1 MADWTGRKVGKVQI
15 KDLIAR
21 GGMAE
26 IYLGEHE
33 SLGQV
38 AVKVMRG
45 LLERDVA
52 QLARFKREAEV
63 IGELKHSNIVQ
74 LLDYIVEDETPCLVM
89 EYIPGPSLSAYMKAL
104 HDRKQ
109 RIPIA
114 VVAQILRQV
123 ASALDFAHSNGMV
136 HRDIKPANVLLR
148 SPSEDLTTET
158 ILPLD
163 VEPVLTDFGL
173 VRLMDSTMHTTTGS
187 VSGTP
192 AYMSPEQSRGEKVDH
207 HTDIYSL
214 GIMLYE
220 MLAGAVPF
228 QSDTTF
234 GMLMKHINDPPP
246 PIKGLSADM
255 NALIDRALA
264 KDPSLR
270 YESASELANEFM
282 ALFNGQTIS
291 PGTLHIAGLARKAAE
306 ASNTK
311 PQTNERQPPSRFRWV
326 RLGIEITLAL
336 SLAYIIYRYVG
347 PAATAITATPPPV
360 NPNIPAGRMRFDDFS
375 GVMPMDQIALSLNNV
390 EFPEDGTH
398 FEGWLGTDDGNT
410 YRKIGI
416 IPLNDAG
423 VGQVTLINPDQQ
435 NLFRDH
441 NRVIIT
447 QEIDESD
454 VAQPT
459 GKVVYSSIF
468 PSRSILPIRKLLVT
482 DEDLPLKDALI
493 QGLWYY
499 SGSFVTISIKGDKET
514 NIMGL
519 RAAWE
524 NEDEATVRMRTE
536 EIINQIVGDQ
546 SDQFLDYNND
556 GAIDNRPGE
565 IATDGYGAFPNGT
578 NNGYIQETSREAK
591 LAADA
596 TDSTPNI
603 RTNSENLQICIQ
615 NMDGR
620 LNLILQSA
628 LKLNDT
634 SFGPE
639 MEPIITDLEALG
651 DVLINGDDKD
661 DNGLVDA
668 TSGECGANDAY
679 TFGYALADMYLYPG
693 ENRVPPNG
701 K

>member
-1 MADWTGRKVGKVQI
+1 MADWTGRKVGRVQI
-15 KDLIAR
+15 NDLIAR

-26 IYLGEHE
+26 IYLGKHE
-33 SLGQV
+33 AFGQV

-52 QLARFKREAEV
+52 QLARFQREAEV
-63 IGELKHSNIVQ
+63 IGELKHTNIVQ

-89 EYIPGPSLSAYMKAL
+89 EYVPGPSLAAYMKAL

-148 SPSEDLTTET
+148 SDSGTVTTET
-158 ILPLD
+158 TLPLD

-173 VRLMDSTMHTTTGS
+173 VRLVDSTMHTTTGS

-220 MLAGAVPF
+220 MLAGTVPF

-234 GMLMKHINDPPP
+234 GMLMKHINEPPP
-246 PIKGLSADM
+246 PIKGISADM

-264 KDPSLR
+264 KDPALR
-270 YESASELANEFM
+270 YESAGDLANEFM

-291 PGTLHIAGLARKAAE
+291 PGTLHIAELARKAAE
-306 ASNTK
+306 ASNTR
-311 PQTNERQPPSRFRWV
+311 PQPGQQPPSRFRWV
-326 RLGIEITLAL
+326 RLGVEVALAL
-336 SLAYIIYRYVG
+336 VLAYVIYTFVG
-347 PAATAITATPPPV
+347 SPPGNGATPP
-360 NPNIPAGRMRFDDFS
+360 NPNSPAGRLRFQDFS
-375 GVMPMDQIALSLNNV
+375 GVNPMDQVILSLNNT
-390 EFPEDGTH
+390 EPPEQGKH
-398 FEGWLGTDDGNT
+398 FEGWLGASDGESF
-410 YRKIGI
+410 RKIGTLA
-416 IPLNDAG
+416 LNDVG
-423 VGQVTLINPDQQ
+423 VWQVTLTDPNQQ
-435 NLFRDH
+435 NLFH
-441 NRVIIT
+441 NYDLVMVT
-447 QEIDESD
+447 LESD
-454 VAQPT
+454 GSEVIQPS
-459 GKVVYSSIF
+459 GEVVYSSVF
-468 PSRSILPIRKLLVT
+468 PAQSLTPIRNLLVRY
-482 DEDLPLKDALI
+482 ENVPLKDALI

-499 SGSFVTISIKGDKET
+499 SGSYITISILGDKES
-514 NIMGL
+514 NITGL

-524 NEDEATVRMRTE
+524 ADNEATVRLRTE

-546 SDQFLDYNND
+546 SDQFLDHNND
-556 GAIDNRPGE
+556 GTVDNTPGE

-578 NNGYIQETSREAK
+578 SNGYIQETSHETK

-596 TDSTPNI
+596 SDSTLNI
-603 RTNSENLQICIQ
+603 RTTSEKLQICVQ
-615 NMDGR
+615 NMDAR
-620 LNLILQSA
+620 LDQILQAA

-634 SFGPE
+634 PFGPE
-639 MEPIITDLEALG
+639 MEPIIADLESLA
-651 DVLINGDDKD
+651 DVLLNGNDADG
-661 DNGLVDA
+661 NGLVDA
-668 TSGECGANDAY
+668 VSGECGANDAY
-679 TFGYALADMYLYPG
+679 TIAYALADMYLYPG
-693 ENRVPPNG
+693 EDRVPPAG

>member
-15 KDLIAR
+15 NDLLAR

-33 SLGQV
+33 TFGQV

-52 QLARFKREAEV
+52 QLARFQREAEV
-63 IGELKHSNIVQ
+63 IGELKHTNIVQ
-74 LLDYIVEDETPCLVM
+74 LMDYIVEDETPCLVM
-89 EYIPGPSLSAYMKAL
+89 EYIPGPSLASYMKAL

-148 SPSEDLTTET
+148 SPSEPIT
-158 ILPLD
+158 IDSNIPLD

-234 GMLMKHINDPPP
+234 GMLMKHINEPPP
-246 PIKGLSADM
+246 PIKGLSTDM

-264 KDPSLR
+264 KDPSMR
-270 YESASELANEFM
+270 YESAGELASEFM

-291 PGTLHIAGLARKAAE
+291 PGTLHIAELARKAAE
-306 ASNTK
+306 SSHAR
-311 PQTNERQPPSRFRWV
+311 PQPGQQPPSRFRWV
-326 RLGIEITLAL
+326 RLGLEVTLAL
-336 SLAYIIYRYVG
+336 ALAYVIYLFVG
-347 PAATAITATPPPV
+347 PGATGLTPTSPPINDNV
-360 NPNIPAGRMRFDDFS
+360 PAGRARFADFS
-375 GVMPMDQIALSLNNV
+375 GVKPMDQVILSLNNIV
-390 EFPEDGTH
+390 FPETGKH
-398 FEGWLGTDDGNT
+398 FEGWLVANDGST
-410 YRKIGI
+410 YRKIGTI
-416 IPLNDAG
+416 LLNDAG
-423 VGQVTLINPDQQ
+423 VGQVTLTDPDQQ
-435 NLFRDH
+435 NLFGGY
-441 NRVIIT
+441 NKVIVT
-447 QEIDESD
+447 LESD
-454 VAQPT
+454 GSEVIQPAGEVA
-459 GKVVYSSIF
+459 YSSIF
-468 PSRSILPIRKLLVT
+468 PEQSIIPVRNLLVAY
-482 DEDLPLKDALI
+482 ENVPLKDALI

-499 SGSFVTISIKGDKET
+499 SGYYVTISINGDKDT
-514 NIMGL
+514 NTTGL

-524 NEDEATVRMRTE
+524 NGDEATVRLRTE

-546 SDQFLDYNND
+546 SDQFLDYNDD
-556 GAIDNRPGE
+556 GMIDDMPGE

-578 NNGYIQETSREAK
+578 SNGYIQETSREAK

-596 TDSTPNI
+596 ADSTSNI
-603 RTNSENLQICIQ
+603 RTNSEKLQICIQ
-615 NMDGR
+615 NMDDR

-628 LKLNDT
+628 LKLNDLPL
-634 SFGPE
+634 GPD
-639 MEPIITDLEALG
+639 MEPIITDLEALS
-651 DVLINGDDKD
+651 DVLLNGNDLD

-668 TSGECGANDAY
+668 ISGECGANDAY
-679 TFGYALADMYLYPG
+679 NFAYAMADMYLYPG
-693 ENRVPPNG
+693 DNRVPPSG
-701 K
+701 R